1 MTNNQ
6 KTFTLSNGAQIPAI
20 GLGTWQDEEAQEAA
34 VLAALHAGYRHID
47 TARCYGTEPAV
58 GKAIKQSGI
67 PREEIFVTSKLW
79 NNKHH
84 PEDVDQAAQ
93 LSLDDLGLEYL
104 DLFLMHWPVAFKR
117 GNDPF
122 PSNKDGKLIT
132 DNIDYLDTY
141 RAMEGLVKSGKAKA
155 IGISNFSQKEV
166 ERILDNVAIKPAVHQ
181 MELHPWLQQKKF
193 YDFHRKNGIHVTQYS
208 PFGNQ
213 NEIYGSREEH
223 GQLVNDKTLVE
234 IGKKYGKSSNQV
246 ALAWGIAQGRS
257 VIPKSKSAERIKQN
271 FDIAFELEPADIE
284 NIDAIDKKL
293 RFNDPSKDFG
303 CELYSGLDG
312 KKK

>member
-1 MTNNQ
+1 MTDNQ

-84 PEDVDQAAQ
+84 PEDLDQAVQ

-117 GNDPF
+117 GDDPF

-155 IGISNFSQKEV
+155 IGISNFSQNEV

-193 YDFHRKNGIHVTQYS
+193 SDFHRKNGIHVTQYS

-223 GQLVNDKTLVE
+223 GQLVNDQTLVE
-234 IGKKYGKSSNQV
+234 IGKKYGKTSNQV
-246 ALAWGIAQGRS
+246 ALAWGIAHGRS

-303 CELYSGLDG
+303 YELYSGLDG

>member
-1 MTNNQ
+1 MTDNQ
-6 KTFTLSNGAQIPAI
+6 KTFTLFNGAQIPAI

-84 PEDVDQAAQ
+84 PEDLDQAVQ

-117 GNDPF
+117 GDDPF
-122 PSNKDGKLIT
+122 PSNKDGKLVT

-223 GQLVNDKTLVE
+223 GQLVNDQTLVE
-234 IGKKYGKSSNQV
+234 IGKKYGKTSNQV
-246 ALAWGIAQGRS
+246 ALAWGIAHGRS

-303 CELYSGLDG
+303 YELYSGLDG
-312 KKK
+312 KNK

>member
-1 MTNNQ
+1 MTDNQ

-84 PEDVDQAAQ
+84 PEDLGQAVQ

-117 GNDPF
+117 GDDPF
-122 PSNKDGKLIT
+122 PSDKDGKLVT

-223 GQLVNDKTLVE
+223 GQLVNDQTLVE
-234 IGKKYGKSSNQV
+234 IGKKYGKTSNQV
-246 ALAWGIAQGRS
+246 ALAWGIAHGRS

-303 CELYSGLDG
+303 YELYSDLDG

>member
-6 KTFTLSNGAQIPAI
+6 KTFTLSNGARIPAI
-20 GLGTWQDEEAQEAA
+20 GLGTWRDEEAQEAA

-67 PREEIFVTSKLW
+67 PREELFVTSKLW

-84 PEDVDQAAQ
+84 PEDLDQAVQ
-93 LSLDDLGLEYL
+93 LSLDDIGLEYL
-104 DLFLMHWPVAFKR
+104 DLFLMHWAVAFKR
-117 GNDPF
+117 GDDPF

-155 IGISNFSQKEV
+155 IGISNFSQEEV
-166 ERILDNVAIKPAVHQ
+166 ERILDNRRLNRPCTRWSSTPGFNKRNSTTSIGR
-181 MELHPWLQQKKF
+181 MF
-193 YDFHRKNGIHVTQYS
+193 S

-223 GQLVNDKTLVE
+223 GQLVNDQTLVE
-234 IGKKYGKSSNQV
+234 IGKKYGKTSNQV
-246 ALAWGIAQGRS
+246 ALAWGIAHGRS

-303 CELYSGLDG
+303 YELYSGLDG
-312 KKK
+312 K

>member
-1 MTNNQ
+1 MTGNQ

-84 PEDVDQAAQ
+84 PEDLGQAVQ

-117 GNDPF
+117 GDDPF
-122 PSNKDGKLIT
+122 PSDKDGKLVT

-223 GQLVNDKTLVE
+223 GQLVYDQTLVE
-234 IGKKYGKSSNQV
+234 IGKKYGKTSNQV
-246 ALAWGIAQGRS
+246 ALAWGIAHGRS

-303 CELYSGLDG
+303 YELYSDLDG